1 VHMYLGGGK
10 TLKRVHSPM
19 FGMNGST

>member
-10 TLKRVHSPM
+10 EIRKTHSPM
-19 FGMNGST
+19 FGANHG

>member
-10 TLKRVHSPM
+10 TIETRHSPTLL
-19 FGMNGST
+19 NLAE

>member
-10 TLKRVHSPM
+10 VLNTTHSPT
-19 FGMNGST
+19 GITLAI